1 MPNQNESSS
10 KERTSSR
17 PAGRGPRG
25 RGAVDKPHDFWGT
38 GKRLIGYMKPYWK
51 QLAAVII
58 MVAISTVLSVASPKL
73 LGNIT
78 NQITDDYIDLKV
90 YEAVQQQL
98 PKDAKLPAG
107 TTLEDLQKMMPAN
120 VSQNQQ
126 KYNNVNISDS
136 QRDRIMKLDITKKP
150 QLHINAIG
158 RIAVILIIFYIASAV
173 FYYAEAWLETNVTQR
188 VAYRLR
194 RQLSD
199 KINSMPLDYF
209 DHHEFGDVMSRI
221 TNDVDTV
228 SQILSQ
234 VVSEVVY
241 CLASIIGTVIMM
253 LSINASLTLIA
264 LITIPASAIAVG
276 LIVSRSQKY
285 FKKQQD
291 TLGDLNGH
299 IEEVYSGHSVIKI
312 FATEAKTGARFNS
325 YNNNLYKASWK
336 ARFISGITFPV
347 INLIG
352 NIGYAAVAVVG
363 GRMVVD
369 GRLSIGDI
377 QAFIQY
383 VSRLNQPI
391 VQLSNVTNVA
401 QSTVAAAERVFEF
414 LDEKDEVI
422 TWEGEG
428 ETIDHVQG
436 YVDFDHVKFS
446 YQKGK
451 PIIHD
456 FSAHVKP
463 GQKVAIVGPTG
474 AGKTTMINL
483 LMRFYDPDSGTIRLD
498 GIDTRKMSRANV
510 RKQFGMVLQDTWL
523 FHGTVKENLL
533 YGKPSATD
541 EELKRAVKAA
551 RAEHIIRALPK
562 GYNTVLDENADNV
575 SAGEKQL
582 LTIARAML
590 ADAPILILDEATSNV
605 DTRTEALIQDAM
617 DELMKGR
624 TSFVIAHR
632 LSTIRDA
639 DLILVMNHGDIVE
652 TGNHE
657 SLMKQNGFYAKLYNS
672 QFEAA

>member
-1 MPNQNESSS
+1 MPSQNNSESN
-10 KERTSSR
+10 RRQPAR
-17 PAGRGPRG
+17 PAGHHG
-25 RGAVDKPHDFWGT
+25 RGAVDKPRDFWGT

-51 QLAAVII
+51 QLIAVMI

-78 NQITDDYIDLKV
+78 NQITNDYIDLKV
-90 YEAVQQQL
+90 YEAIHDRL
-98 PKDAKLPAG
+98 PKGVNLPDG
-107 TTLEDLQKMMPAN
+107 TTLEDLQKMMPAGAN
-120 VSQNQQ
+120 GSQQ
-126 KYNNVNISDS
+126 KYENVSISDS
-136 QRDRIMKLDITKKP
+136 QRERITKLDITKRP
-150 QLHINAIG
+150 GLHVDAIG
-158 RIAVILIIFYIASAV
+158 RIAITLIIFYVASAI
-173 FYYAEAWLETNVTQR
+173 FYYAEAWVETNITQR

-228 SQILSQ
+228 SQSLSQ

-253 LSINASLTLIA
+253 LSINASLTLVA
-264 LITIPASAIAVG
+264 LVTIPISAIAVG
-276 LIVSRSQKY
+276 LIVSHSQKY

-299 IEEVYSGHSVIKI
+299 IEEVYSGHNVVKI
-312 FATEAKTGARFNS
+312 FATEAKTGARFNY
-325 YNNNLYKASWK
+325 YNNNLYKSSWR
-336 ARFISGITFPV
+336 ARFISGITFPI

-352 NIGYAAVAVVG
+352 NIGYAAIAVIG
-363 GRMVVD
+363 GRMVID

-414 LDEKDEVI
+414 LDEKDEVV
-422 TWEGEG
+422 TWEGDG
-428 ETIDHVQG
+428 EIIENVQG

-456 FSAHVKP
+456 FCAHVKP

-474 AGKTTMINL
+474 AGKTTVINL
-483 LMRFYDPDSGTIRLD
+483 LMRFYDPDSGTIKLD
-498 GIDTRKMSRANV
+498 HVDTKKISRANV

-523 FHGTVKENLL
+523 FHGTIKENLL
-533 YGKPSATD
+533 YGKPDATD
-541 EELKRAVKAA
+541 DDLKRAVKAA

-562 GYNTVLDENADNV
+562 GYNTILDENADNV

-582 LTIARAML
+582 LTITRAML
-590 ADAPILILDEATSNV
+590 ANAPILILDEATSNV
-605 DTRTEALIQDAM
+605 DTRTEELIQDAM

-639 DLILVMNHGDIVE
+639 DLILVMNHGDIIE
-652 TGNHE
+652 TGTHD
-657 SLMKQNGFYAKLYNS
+657 SLMKQSGFYAKLYNS

>member
-1 MPNQNESSS
+1 MPSQNNSESN
-10 KERTSSR
+10 RRQPAR
-17 PAGRGPRG
+17 PAGHRG
-25 RGAVDKPHDFWGT
+25 RGAVDKPRDFWGT

-51 QLAAVII
+51 QLITVMI

-78 NQITDDYIDLKV
+78 NQITNDYIDLKV
-90 YEAVQQQL
+90 YEAIHDRL
-98 PKDAKLPAG
+98 PKGVNLPDG
-107 TTLEDLQKMMPAN
+107 TTLEDLQKMMPAGAN
-120 VSQNQQ
+120 GSQQ
-126 KYNNVNISDS
+126 KYENVSISDS
-136 QRDRIMKLDITKKP
+136 QRERITKLDITKRP
-150 QLHINAIG
+150 GLHVDAIG
-158 RIAVILIIFYIASAV
+158 RIAITLIIFYVASAI
-173 FYYAEAWLETNVTQR
+173 FYYAEAWVETNITQR

-228 SQILSQ
+228 SQSLSQ

-253 LSINASLTLIA
+253 LSINASLTLVT
-264 LITIPASAIAVG
+264 LVTIPVSAIAVG
-276 LIVSRSQKY
+276 LIVSHSQKY

-299 IEEVYSGHSVIKI
+299 IEEVYSGHNVVKI
-312 FATEAKTGARFNS
+312 FATEAKTGARFNY
-325 YNNNLYKASWK
+325 YNNNLYKSSWR
-336 ARFISGITFPV
+336 ARFISGITFPI

-352 NIGYAAVAVVG
+352 NIGYAAVAVMG
-363 GRMVVD
+363 GRMVID

-414 LDEKDEVI
+414 LDEKDEIV
-422 TWEGEG
+422 TWEGDG
-428 ETIDHVQG
+428 EIIENVQG

-456 FSAHVKP
+456 FCAHVKP

-474 AGKTTMINL
+474 AGKTTVINL
-483 LMRFYDPDSGTIRLD
+483 LMRFYDPDSGTIKLD
-498 GIDTRKMSRANV
+498 HVDTKKISRANV

-523 FHGTVKENLL
+523 FHGTIKENLL
-533 YGKPSATD
+533 YGKPDATD
-541 EELKRAVKAA
+541 DDLKRAVKAA

-562 GYNTVLDENADNV
+562 GYNTILDENADNV

-582 LTIARAML
+582 LTITRAML
-590 ADAPILILDEATSNV
+590 ANAPILILDEATSNV
-605 DTRTEALIQDAM
+605 DTRTEELIQDAM

-639 DLILVMNHGDIVE
+639 DLILVMNHGDIIE
-652 TGNHE
+652 TGTHD
-657 SLMKQNGFYAKLYNS
+657 SLMKQSGFYAKLYNS

>member
-1 MPNQNESSS
+1 MPSQNNSESN
-10 KERTSSR
+10 RRQPAR
-17 PAGRGPRG
+17 PAGHRG
-25 RGAVDKPHDFWGT
+25 RGAVDKPRDFWGT

-51 QLAAVII
+51 QLIAVMI

-78 NQITDDYIDLKV
+78 NQITNDYIDLKV
-90 YEAVQQQL
+90 YEAIHDRL
-98 PKDAKLPAG
+98 PKGVNLPDG
-107 TTLEDLQKMMPAN
+107 TTLEDLQKMMPAGAN
-120 VSQNQQ
+120 GSQQ
-126 KYNNVNISDS
+126 KYENVSISDS
-136 QRDRIMKLDITKKP
+136 QRERITKLDITKRP
-150 QLHINAIG
+150 GLHVDAIG
-158 RIAVILIIFYIASAV
+158 RIAITLIIFYVASAI
-173 FYYAEAWLETNVTQR
+173 FYYAEAWVETNITQR

-228 SQILSQ
+228 SQSLSQ

-253 LSINASLTLIA
+253 LSINASLTLVT
-264 LITIPASAIAVG
+264 LVTIPVSAIAVG
-276 LIVSRSQKY
+276 LIVSHSQKY

-299 IEEVYSGHSVIKI
+299 IEEVYSGHNVVKI
-312 FATEAKTGARFNS
+312 FAAEAKTGARFNY
-325 YNNNLYKASWK
+325 YNNNLYKSSWR
-336 ARFISGITFPV
+336 ARFISGITFPI

-352 NIGYAAVAVVG
+352 NIGYAAVAVMG
-363 GRMVVD
+363 GRMVID

-414 LDEKDEVI
+414 LDEKDEVV
-422 TWEGEG
+422 TWEGDG
-428 ETIDHVQG
+428 EIIENVQG

-456 FSAHVKP
+456 FCAHVKP

-474 AGKTTMINL
+474 AGKTTVINL
-483 LMRFYDPDSGTIRLD
+483 LMRFYDPDSGTIKLD
-498 GIDTRKMSRANV
+498 HVDTKKISRANV

-523 FHGTVKENLL
+523 FHGTIKENLL
-533 YGKPSATD
+533 YGKPDATD
-541 EELKRAVKAA
+541 DDLKRAVKAA

-562 GYNTVLDENADNV
+562 GYNTILDENADNV

-582 LTIARAML
+582 LTITRAML
-590 ADAPILILDEATSNV
+590 ANAPILILDEATSNV
-605 DTRTEALIQDAM
+605 DTRTEELIQDAM

-639 DLILVMNHGDIVE
+639 DLILVMNHGDIIE
-652 TGNHE
+652 TGTHD
-657 SLMKQNGFYAKLYNS
+657 SLMKQSGFYAKLYNS

>member
-1 MPNQNESSS
+1 MPSQNNSESN
-10 KERTSSR
+10 RRQPAR
-17 PAGRGPRG
+17 PAGHRG
-25 RGAVDKPHDFWGT
+25 RGAVDKPRDFWGT

-51 QLAAVII
+51 QLIAVMI

-78 NQITDDYIDLKV
+78 NQITNDYIDLKV
-90 YEAVQQQL
+90 YEAIHDRL
-98 PKDAKLPAG
+98 PKGVNLPDG
-107 TTLEDLQKMMPAN
+107 TTLEDLQKMMPAGAN
-120 VSQNQQ
+120 GSQQ
-126 KYNNVNISDS
+126 KYENVSISDS
-136 QRDRIMKLDITKKP
+136 QRERITKLDITKRP
-150 QLHINAIG
+150 GLHVDAIG
-158 RIAVILIIFYIASAV
+158 RIAITLIIFYVASAI
-173 FYYAEAWLETNVTQR
+173 FYYAEAWVETNITQR

-228 SQILSQ
+228 SQSLSQ

-253 LSINASLTLIA
+253 LSINASLTLVA
-264 LITIPASAIAVG
+264 LVTIPVSAIAVG
-276 LIVSRSQKY
+276 LIVSHSQKY

-299 IEEVYSGHSVIKI
+299 IEEVYSGHNVVKI
-312 FATEAKTGARFNS
+312 FATEAKTGARFNY
-325 YNNNLYKASWK
+325 YNNNLYKSSWR
-336 ARFISGITFPV
+336 ARFISGITFPI

-352 NIGYAAVAVVG
+352 NIGYAAVAVMG
-363 GRMVVD
+363 GRMVID

-414 LDEKDEVI
+414 LDEKDEIV
-422 TWEGEG
+422 TWEGDG
-428 ETIDHVQG
+428 EIIENVQG

-456 FSAHVKP
+456 FCAHVKP

-474 AGKTTMINL
+474 AGKTTVINL
-483 LMRFYDPDSGTIRLD
+483 LMRFYDPDSGTIKLD
-498 GIDTRKMSRANV
+498 HVDTKKISRANV

-523 FHGTVKENLL
+523 FHGTIKENLL
-533 YGKPSATD
+533 YGKPDATD
-541 EELKRAVKAA
+541 DDLKRAVKAA

-562 GYNTVLDENADNV
+562 GYNTILDENADNV

-582 LTIARAML
+582 LTITRAML
-590 ADAPILILDEATSNV
+590 ANAPILILDEATSNV
-605 DTRTEALIQDAM
+605 DTRTEELIQDAM

-639 DLILVMNHGDIVE
+639 DLILVMNHGDIIE
-652 TGNHE
+652 TGTHD
-657 SLMKQNGFYAKLYNS
+657 SLMKQSGFYAKLYNS

>member
-1 MPNQNESSS
+1 MPSQNNSESN
-10 KERTSSR
+10 RRQPAR
-17 PAGRGPRG
+17 PAGHRG
-25 RGAVDKPHDFWGT
+25 RGAVDKPRDFWGT

-51 QLAAVII
+51 QLIAVMI

-78 NQITDDYIDLKV
+78 NQITNDYIDLKV
-90 YEAVQQQL
+90 YEAIHDRL
-98 PKDAKLPAG
+98 PKGVNLPDG
-107 TTLEDLQKMMPAN
+107 TTLEDLQKMMPAGAN
-120 VSQNQQ
+120 GSQQ
-126 KYNNVNISDS
+126 KYENVSISDS
-136 QRDRIMKLDITKKP
+136 QRERITKLDITKRP
-150 QLHINAIG
+150 GLHVDAIG
-158 RIAVILIIFYIASAV
+158 RIAITLIIFYVASAI
-173 FYYAEAWLETNVTQR
+173 FYYAEAWVETNITQR

-228 SQILSQ
+228 SQSLSQ

-253 LSINASLTLIA
+253 LSINASLTLVA
-264 LITIPASAIAVG
+264 LVTIPVSAIAVG
-276 LIVSRSQKY
+276 LIVSHSQKY

-299 IEEVYSGHSVIKI
+299 IEEVYSGHNVVKI
-312 FATEAKTGARFNS
+312 FAAEAKTGARFNY
-325 YNNNLYKASWK
+325 YNNNLYKSSWR
-336 ARFISGITFPV
+336 ARFISGITFPI

-352 NIGYAAVAVVG
+352 NIGYAAVAVMG
-363 GRMVVD
+363 GRMVID

-414 LDEKDEVI
+414 LDEKDEVV
-422 TWEGEG
+422 TWEGDG
-428 ETIDHVQG
+428 EIIENVQG

-456 FSAHVKP
+456 FCAHVKP

-474 AGKTTMINL
+474 AGKTTVINL
-483 LMRFYDPDSGTIRLD
+483 LMRFYDPDSGTIKLD
-498 GIDTRKMSRANV
+498 HVDTKKISRANV

-523 FHGTVKENLL
+523 FHGTIKENLL
-533 YGKPSATD
+533 YGKPDATD
-541 EELKRAVKAA
+541 DDLKCAVKAA

-562 GYNTVLDENADNV
+562 GYNTILDENADNV

-582 LTIARAML
+582 LTITRAML
-590 ADAPILILDEATSNV
+590 ANAPILILDEATSNV
-605 DTRTEALIQDAM
+605 DTRTEKLIQDAM

-639 DLILVMNHGDIVE
+639 DLILVMNHGDIIE
-652 TGNHE
+652 TGTHD
-657 SLMKQNGFYAKLYNS
+657 SLMKQSGFYAKLYNS

>member
-1 MPNQNESSS
+1 MPSQNNSESN
-10 KERTSSR
+10 RRQPAR
-17 PAGRGPRG
+17 PAGHHG
-25 RGAVDKPHDFWGT
+25 RGAVDKPRDFWGT

-51 QLAAVII
+51 QLIAVMI

-78 NQITDDYIDLKV
+78 NQITNDYIDLKV
-90 YEAVQQQL
+90 YEAIHDRL
-98 PKDAKLPAG
+98 PKGVNLPDG
-107 TTLEDLQKMMPAN
+107 TTLEDLQKMMPAGAN
-120 VSQNQQ
+120 GSQQ
-126 KYNNVNISDS
+126 KYENVSISDS
-136 QRDRIMKLDITKKP
+136 QRERITKLDITKRP
-150 QLHINAIG
+150 GLHVDAIG
-158 RIAVILIIFYIASAV
+158 RIAITLIIFYVASAI
-173 FYYAEAWLETNVTQR
+173 FYYAEAWVETNITQR

-228 SQILSQ
+228 SQSLSQ

-253 LSINASLTLIA
+253 LSINASLTLVA
-264 LITIPASAIAVG
+264 LFTIPVSAIAVG
-276 LIVSRSQKY
+276 LIVSHSQKY

-299 IEEVYSGHSVIKI
+299 IEEVYSGHNVVKI
-312 FATEAKTGARFNS
+312 FATEAKTGARFNY
-325 YNNNLYKASWK
+325 YNNNLYKSSWR
-336 ARFISGITFPV
+336 ARFISGITFPI

-352 NIGYAAVAVVG
+352 NIGYAAIAVIG
-363 GRMVVD
+363 GRMVID

-414 LDEKDEVI
+414 LDEKDEVV
-422 TWEGEG
+422 TWEGDG
-428 ETIDHVQG
+428 EIIENVQG

-456 FSAHVKP
+456 FCAHVKP

-474 AGKTTMINL
+474 AGKTTVINL
-483 LMRFYDPDSGTIRLD
+483 LMRFYDPDSGTIKLD
-498 GIDTRKMSRANV
+498 HVDTKKISRANV

-523 FHGTVKENLL
+523 FHGTIKENLL
-533 YGKPSATD
+533 YGKPDATD
-541 EELKRAVKAA
+541 DDLKRAVKAA

-562 GYNTVLDENADNV
+562 GYNTILDENADNV

-582 LTIARAML
+582 LTITRAML
-590 ADAPILILDEATSNV
+590 ANAPILILDEATSNV
-605 DTRTEALIQDAM
+605 DTRTEELIQDAM

-639 DLILVMNHGDIVE
+639 DLILVMNHGDIIE
-652 TGNHE
+652 TGTHD
-657 SLMKQNGFYAKLYNS
+657 SLMKQSGFYAKLYNS

>member
-1 MPNQNESSS
+1 MPSQNNSESN
-10 KERTSSR
+10 RRQPAR
-17 PAGRGPRG
+17 PAGHRG
-25 RGAVDKPHDFWGT
+25 RGAVDKPRDFWGT

-51 QLAAVII
+51 QLITVMI

-78 NQITDDYIDLKV
+78 NQITNDYIDLKV
-90 YEAVQQQL
+90 YEAIHDRL
-98 PKDAKLPAG
+98 PKGVNLPDG
-107 TTLEDLQKMMPAN
+107 TTLEDLQKMMPAGAN
-120 VSQNQQ
+120 GSQQ
-126 KYNNVNISDS
+126 KYENVSISDS
-136 QRDRIMKLDITKKP
+136 QRERITKLDITKRP
-150 QLHINAIG
+150 GLHVDAIG
-158 RIAVILIIFYIASAV
+158 RIAITLIIFYVASAI
-173 FYYAEAWLETNVTQR
+173 FYYAEAWVETNITQR

-228 SQILSQ
+228 SQSLSQ

-253 LSINASLTLIA
+253 LSINASLTLVT
-264 LITIPASAIAVG
+264 LVTIPVSAIAVG
-276 LIVSRSQKY
+276 LIVSHSQKY

-299 IEEVYSGHSVIKI
+299 IEEVYSGHNVVKI
-312 FATEAKTGARFNS
+312 FATEAKTGARFNY
-325 YNNNLYKASWK
+325 YNNNLYKSSWR
-336 ARFISGITFPV
+336 ARFISGITFPI

-352 NIGYAAVAVVG
+352 NIGYAAVAVMG
-363 GRMVVD
+363 GRMVID

-414 LDEKDEVI
+414 LDEKDEVV
-422 TWEGEG
+422 TWEGDG
-428 ETIDHVQG
+428 EIIENVQG

-456 FSAHVKP
+456 FCAHVKP

-474 AGKTTMINL
+474 AGKTTVINL
-483 LMRFYDPDSGTIRLD
+483 LMRFYDPDSGTIKLD
-498 GIDTRKMSRANV
+498 HVDTKKISRANV

-523 FHGTVKENLL
+523 FHGTIKENLL
-533 YGKPSATD
+533 YGKPDATD
-541 EELKRAVKAA
+541 DDLKRAVKAA

-562 GYNTVLDENADNV
+562 GYNTILDENADNV

-582 LTIARAML
+582 LTITRAML
-590 ADAPILILDEATSNV
+590 ANAPILILDEATSNV
-605 DTRTEALIQDAM
+605 DTRTEELIQDAM

-639 DLILVMNHGDIVE
+639 DLILVMNHGDIIE
-652 TGNHE
+652 TGTHD
-657 SLMKQNGFYAKLYNS
+657 SLMKQSGFYAKLYNS

>member
-1 MPNQNESSS
+1 MPSQNNSESN
-10 KERTSSR
+10 RRQPAR
-17 PAGRGPRG
+17 PAGHHG
-25 RGAVDKPHDFWGT
+25 RGAVDKPRDFWGT

-51 QLAAVII
+51 QLIAVMI

-78 NQITDDYIDLKV
+78 NQITNDYIDLKV
-90 YEAVQQQL
+90 YEAIHDRL
-98 PKDAKLPAG
+98 PKGVNLPDG
-107 TTLEDLQKMMPAN
+107 TTLEDLQKMMPAGAN
-120 VSQNQQ
+120 GSQQ
-126 KYNNVNISDS
+126 KYENVSISDS
-136 QRDRIMKLDITKKP
+136 QRERITKLDITKRP
-150 QLHINAIG
+150 GLHVDAIG
-158 RIAVILIIFYIASAV
+158 RIAITLIIFYVASAI
-173 FYYAEAWLETNVTQR
+173 FYYAEAWVETNITQR

-228 SQILSQ
+228 SQSLSQ

-253 LSINASLTLIA
+253 LSINASLTLVA
-264 LITIPASAIAVG
+264 LVTIPISAIAVG
-276 LIVSRSQKY
+276 LIVSHSQKY

-299 IEEVYSGHSVIKI
+299 IEEVYSGHNVVKI
-312 FATEAKTGARFNS
+312 FAAEAKTGARFNY
-325 YNNNLYKASWK
+325 YNNNLYKSSWR
-336 ARFISGITFPV
+336 ARFISGITFPI

-352 NIGYAAVAVVG
+352 NIGYAAIAVIG
-363 GRMVVD
+363 GRMVID

-414 LDEKDEVI
+414 LDEKDEVV
-422 TWEGEG
+422 TWEGDG
-428 ETIDHVQG
+428 EIIENVQG

-456 FSAHVKP
+456 FCAHVKP

-474 AGKTTMINL
+474 AGKTTVINL
-483 LMRFYDPDSGTIRLD
+483 LMRFYDPDSGTIKLD
-498 GIDTRKMSRANV
+498 HVDTKKISRANV

-523 FHGTVKENLL
+523 FHGTIKENLL
-533 YGKPSATD
+533 YGKPDATD
-541 EELKRAVKAA
+541 DDLKRAVKAA

-562 GYNTVLDENADNV
+562 GYNTILDENADNV

-582 LTIARAML
+582 LTITRAML
-590 ADAPILILDEATSNV
+590 ANAPILILDEATSNV
-605 DTRTEALIQDAM
+605 DTRTEELIQDAM

-639 DLILVMNHGDIVE
+639 DLILVMNHGDIIE
-652 TGNHE
+652 TGTHD
-657 SLMKQNGFYAKLYNS
+657 SLMKQSGFYAKLYNS

>member
-1 MPNQNESSS
+1 MPSQNNGES
-10 KERTSSR
+10 KERQPAR
-17 PAGRGPRG
+17 PAGHRG
-25 RGAVDKPHDFWGT
+25 RGAVDKPRDFWGT

-51 QLAAVII
+51 QLIAVMI

-78 NQITDDYIDLKV
+78 NQITNDYIDLKV
-90 YEAVQQQL
+90 YEAIHDRL
-98 PKDAKLPAG
+98 PKGVNLPDGA
-107 TTLEDLQKMMPAN
+107 TLEDLQKMIPAGAN
-120 VSQNQQ
+120 DSQQ
-126 KYNNVNISDS
+126 KYENVSISDS
-136 QRDRIMKLDITKKP
+136 QRERIMKLDITKRP
-150 QLHINAIG
+150 GLHVDAIG
-158 RIAVILIIFYIASAV
+158 RIAITLIIFYVASAI
-173 FYYAEAWLETNVTQR
+173 FYYAEAWVETNVTQR

-228 SQILSQ
+228 SQSLSQ

-253 LSINASLTLIA
+253 LSINASLTLVA
-264 LITIPASAIAVG
+264 LVTIPVSAIAVG
-276 LIVSRSQKY
+276 LIVSHSQKY

-299 IEEVYSGHSVIKI
+299 IEEVYSGHNVVKI
-312 FATEAKTGARFNS
+312 FATEAKTGARFNY
-325 YNNNLYKASWK
+325 YNNNLYKSSWR
-336 ARFISGITFPV
+336 ARFISGITFPI

-352 NIGYAAVAVVG
+352 NIGYAAVAVMG
-363 GRMVVD
+363 GHMVID
-369 GRLSIGDI
+369 GHLSIGDI

-414 LDEKDEVI
+414 LDEKDEVV
-422 TWEGEG
+422 TWEGNG
-428 ETIDHVQG
+428 EIIENVQG
-436 YVDFDHVKFS
+436 YVDFDHVRFS

-456 FSAHVKP
+456 FSAHIKP

-483 LMRFYDPDSGTIRLD
+483 LMRFYDPDSGTIKLD
-498 GIDTRKMSRANV
+498 SVDTKKISRANV

-523 FHGTVKENLL
+523 FHGTIKENLL
-533 YGKPSATD
+533 YGKPDATD
-541 EELKRAVKAA
+541 DDLKRAVKAA

-562 GYNTVLDENADNV
+562 GYNTILDENADNV

-582 LTIARAML
+582 LTITRAML
-590 ADAPILILDEATSNV
+590 ANAPILILDEATSNV

-639 DLILVMNHGDIVE
+639 DLILVMNHGDIIE
-652 TGNHE
+652 TGTHD
-657 SLMKQNGFYAKLYNS
+657 SLMKQSGFYAKLYNS

>member
-1 MPNQNESSS
+1 MPSQNNSESN
-10 KERTSSR
+10 RRQPAR
-17 PAGRGPRG
+17 PAGHRG
-25 RGAVDKPHDFWGT
+25 RGAVDKPRDFWGT

-51 QLAAVII
+51 QLIAVMI

-78 NQITDDYIDLKV
+78 NQITNDYIDLKV
-90 YEAVQQQL
+90 YEAIHDRL
-98 PKDAKLPAG
+98 PKGVNLPDG
-107 TTLEDLQKMMPAN
+107 TTLEDLQKMMPAGAN
-120 VSQNQQ
+120 GSQQ
-126 KYNNVNISDS
+126 KYENVSISDS
-136 QRDRIMKLDITKKP
+136 QRERITKLDITKRP
-150 QLHINAIG
+150 GLHVDAIG
-158 RIAVILIIFYIASAV
+158 RIAITLIIFYVASAI
-173 FYYAEAWLETNVTQR
+173 FCYAEAWVETNITQR

-228 SQILSQ
+228 SQSLSQ

-253 LSINASLTLIA
+253 LSINASLTLVA
-264 LITIPASAIAVG
+264 LVTIPVSAIAVG
-276 LIVSRSQKY
+276 LIVSHSQKY

-299 IEEVYSGHSVIKI
+299 IEEVYSGHNVVKI
-312 FATEAKTGARFNS
+312 FATEAKTGARFNY
-325 YNNNLYKASWK
+325 YNNNLYKSSWR
-336 ARFISGITFPV
+336 ARFISGITFPI

-352 NIGYAAVAVVG
+352 NIGYAAVAVMG
-363 GRMVVD
+363 GRMVID

-414 LDEKDEVI
+414 LDEKDEIV
-422 TWEGEG
+422 TWEGDG
-428 ETIDHVQG
+428 EIIENVQG

-456 FSAHVKP
+456 FCAHVKP

-474 AGKTTMINL
+474 AGKTTVINL
-483 LMRFYDPDSGTIRLD
+483 LMRFYDPDSGTIKLD
-498 GIDTRKMSRANV
+498 HVDTKKISRANV

-523 FHGTVKENLL
+523 FHGTIKENLL
-533 YGKPSATD
+533 YGKPDATD
-541 EELKRAVKAA
+541 DDLKRAVKAA

-562 GYNTVLDENADNV
+562 GYNTILDENADNV

-582 LTIARAML
+582 LTITRAML
-590 ADAPILILDEATSNV
+590 ANAPILILDEATSNV
-605 DTRTEALIQDAM
+605 DTRTEELIQDAM

-639 DLILVMNHGDIVE
+639 DLILVMNHGDIIE
-652 TGNHE
+652 TGTHD
-657 SLMKQNGFYAKLYNS
+657 SLMKQSGFYAKLYNS

>member
-1 MPNQNESSS
+1 MPSQNNSESN
-10 KERTSSR
+10 RRQPAR
-17 PAGRGPRG
+17 PAGHRG
-25 RGAVDKPHDFWGT
+25 RGAVDKPRDFWGT

-51 QLAAVII
+51 QLIAVMI

-78 NQITDDYIDLKV
+78 NQITNDYIDLKV
-90 YEAVQQQL
+90 YEAIHDRL
-98 PKDAKLPAG
+98 PKGVNLPDG
-107 TTLEDLQKMMPAN
+107 TTLEDLQKMMPAGAN
-120 VSQNQQ
+120 GSQQ
-126 KYNNVNISDS
+126 KYENVSISDS
-136 QRDRIMKLDITKKP
+136 QRERITKLDITKRP
-150 QLHINAIG
+150 GLHVDAIG
-158 RIAVILIIFYIASAV
+158 RIAIILIIFYVASAI
-173 FYYAEAWLETNVTQR
+173 FYYAEAWVETNITQR

-228 SQILSQ
+228 SQSLSQ

-253 LSINASLTLIA
+253 LSINASLTLVA
-264 LITIPASAIAVG
+264 LVTIPVSAIAVG
-276 LIVSRSQKY
+276 LIVSHSQKY

-299 IEEVYSGHSVIKI
+299 IEEVYSGHNVVKI
-312 FATEAKTGARFNS
+312 FATEAKTGARFNY
-325 YNNNLYKASWK
+325 YNNNLYKSSWR
-336 ARFISGITFPV
+336 ARFISGITFPI

-352 NIGYAAVAVVG
+352 NIGYAAVAVMG
-363 GRMVVD
+363 GRMVID

-414 LDEKDEVI
+414 LDEKDEIV
-422 TWEGEG
+422 TWEGDG
-428 ETIDHVQG
+428 EIIENVQG

-456 FSAHVKP
+456 FCAHVKP

-474 AGKTTMINL
+474 AGKTTVINL
-483 LMRFYDPDSGTIRLD
+483 LMRFYDPDSGTIKLD
-498 GIDTRKMSRANV
+498 HVDTKKISRANV

-523 FHGTVKENLL
+523 FHGTIKENLL
-533 YGKPSATD
+533 YGKPDATD
-541 EELKRAVKAA
+541 DDLKRAVKAA

-562 GYNTVLDENADNV
+562 GYNTILDENADNV

-582 LTIARAML
+582 LTITRAML
-590 ADAPILILDEATSNV
+590 ANAPILILDEATSNV
-605 DTRTEALIQDAM
+605 DTRTEELIQDAM

-639 DLILVMNHGDIVE
+639 DLILVMNHGDIIE
-652 TGNHE
+652 TGTHD
-657 SLMKQNGFYAKLYNS
+657 SLMKQSGFYAKLYNS

>member
-1 MPNQNESSS
+1 MPSQNNSESN
-10 KERTSSR
+10 RRQPAR
-17 PAGRGPRG
+17 PAGHRG
-25 RGAVDKPHDFWGT
+25 RGAVDKPRDFWGT

-51 QLAAVII
+51 QLIAVMI

-78 NQITDDYIDLKV
+78 NQITNDYIDLKV
-90 YEAVQQQL
+90 YEAIHDRL
-98 PKDAKLPAG
+98 PKGVNLPDG
-107 TTLEDLQKMMPAN
+107 TTLEDLQKMIPAGAN
-120 VSQNQQ
+120 GSQQ
-126 KYNNVNISDS
+126 KYENVSISDS
-136 QRDRIMKLDITKKP
+136 QRERITKLDITKRP
-150 QLHINAIG
+150 GLHVDAIG
-158 RIAVILIIFYIASAV
+158 RIAITLIIFYVASAI
-173 FYYAEAWLETNVTQR
+173 FYYAEAWVETNITQR

-228 SQILSQ
+228 SQSLSQ

-253 LSINASLTLIA
+253 LSINASLTLVA
-264 LITIPASAIAVG
+264 LVTIPVSAIAVG
-276 LIVSRSQKY
+276 LIVSHSQKY

-299 IEEVYSGHSVIKI
+299 IEEVYSGHNVVKI
-312 FATEAKTGARFNS
+312 FATEAKTGARFNY
-325 YNNNLYKASWK
+325 YNNNLYKSSWR
-336 ARFISGITFPV
+336 ARFISGITFPI

-352 NIGYAAVAVVG
+352 NIGYAAVAVMG
-363 GRMVVD
+363 GRMVID

-414 LDEKDEVI
+414 LDEKDEIV
-422 TWEGEG
+422 TWEGDG
-428 ETIDHVQG
+428 EIIENVQG

-456 FSAHVKP
+456 FCAHVKP

-474 AGKTTMINL
+474 AGKTTVINL
-483 LMRFYDPDSGTIRLD
+483 LMRFYDPDSGTIKLD
-498 GIDTRKMSRANV
+498 HVDTKKISRANV

-523 FHGTVKENLL
+523 FHGTIKENLL
-533 YGKPSATD
+533 YGKPDATD
-541 EELKRAVKAA
+541 DDLKRAVKAA

-562 GYNTVLDENADNV
+562 GYNTILDENADNV

-582 LTIARAML
+582 LTITRAML
-590 ADAPILILDEATSNV
+590 ANAPILILDEATSNV
-605 DTRTEALIQDAM
+605 DTRTEELIQDAM

-639 DLILVMNHGDIVE
+639 DLILVMNHGDIIE
-652 TGNHE
+652 TGTHD
-657 SLMKQNGFYAKLYNS
+657 SLMKQSGFYAKLYNS

>member
-1 MPNQNESSS
+1 MPSQNNSESN
-10 KERTSSR
+10 RRQPAR
-17 PAGRGPRG
+17 PAGHRG
-25 RGAVDKPHDFWGT
+25 RGAVDKPRDFWGT

-51 QLAAVII
+51 QLITVMI

-78 NQITDDYIDLKV
+78 NQITNDYIDLKV
-90 YEAVQQQL
+90 YEAIHDRL
-98 PKDAKLPAG
+98 PKGVNLPDG
-107 TTLEDLQKMMPAN
+107 TTLEDLQKMMPAGAN
-120 VSQNQQ
+120 GSQQ
-126 KYNNVNISDS
+126 KYENVSISDS
-136 QRDRIMKLDITKKP
+136 QRERITKLDITKRP
-150 QLHINAIG
+150 GLHVDAIG
-158 RIAVILIIFYIASAV
+158 RIAITLIIFYVASAI
-173 FYYAEAWLETNVTQR
+173 FYYAEAWVETNITQR

-228 SQILSQ
+228 SQSLSQ

-253 LSINASLTLIA
+253 LSINASLTLVT
-264 LITIPASAIAVG
+264 LVTIPVSAIAVG
-276 LIVSRSQKY
+276 LIVSHSQKY

-299 IEEVYSGHSVIKI
+299 IEEVYSGHNVVKI
-312 FATEAKTGARFNS
+312 FATEAKTGARFNY
-325 YNNNLYKASWK
+325 YNNNLYKSSWR
-336 ARFISGITFPV
+336 ARFISGITFPI

-352 NIGYAAVAVVG
+352 NIGYAAVAVMG
-363 GRMVVD
+363 GRMVID

-414 LDEKDEVI
+414 LDEKDEIV
-422 TWEGEG
+422 TWEGDG
-428 ETIDHVQG
+428 EIIENVQG
-436 YVDFDHVKFS
+436 YVDFDHVKFG

-456 FSAHVKP
+456 FCAHVKP

-474 AGKTTMINL
+474 AGKTTVINL
-483 LMRFYDPDSGTIRLD
+483 LMRFYDPDSGTIKLD
-498 GIDTRKMSRANV
+498 HVDTKKISRANV

-523 FHGTVKENLL
+523 FHGTIKENLL
-533 YGKPSATD
+533 YGKPDATD
-541 EELKRAVKAA
+541 DDLKRAVKAA

-562 GYNTVLDENADNV
+562 GYNTILDENADNV

-582 LTIARAML
+582 LTITRAML
-590 ADAPILILDEATSNV
+590 ANAPILILDEATSNV
-605 DTRTEALIQDAM
+605 DTRTEELIQDAM

-639 DLILVMNHGDIVE
+639 DLILVMNHGDIIE
-652 TGNHE
+652 TGTHD
-657 SLMKQNGFYAKLYNS
+657 SLMKQSGFYAKLYNS

>member
-1 MPNQNESSS
+1 MPSQNNSESN
-10 KERTSSR
+10 RRQPAR
-17 PAGRGPRG
+17 PAGHRG
-25 RGAVDKPHDFWGT
+25 RGAVDKPRDFWGT
-38 GKRLIGYMKPYWK
+38 GKRLISYMKPYWK
-51 QLAAVII
+51 QLIAVMI

-78 NQITDDYIDLKV
+78 NQITNDYIDLKV
-90 YEAVQQQL
+90 YEAIHDRL
-98 PKDAKLPAG
+98 PKGVNLPDG
-107 TTLEDLQKMMPAN
+107 TTLEDLQKMIPAGSN
-120 VSQNQQ
+120 GSQQ
-126 KYNNVNISDS
+126 KYENVSISDS
-136 QRDRIMKLDITKKP
+136 QRERIMKLDITKRP
-150 QLHINAIG
+150 SLHVDAIG
-158 RIAVILIIFYIASAV
+158 RIAITLIIFYVASAI
-173 FYYAEAWLETNVTQR
+173 FYYAEAWVETNITQR

-228 SQILSQ
+228 SQSLSQ

-253 LSINASLTLIA
+253 LSINASLTLVA
-264 LITIPASAIAVG
+264 LVTIPVSAIAVG
-276 LIVSRSQKY
+276 LIVSHSQKY

-299 IEEVYSGHSVIKI
+299 IEEVYSGHNVVKI
-312 FATEAKTGARFNS
+312 FAAEAKTGARFNY
-325 YNNNLYKASWK
+325 YNNNLYKSSWR
-336 ARFISGITFPV
+336 ARFISGITFPI

-352 NIGYAAVAVVG
+352 NIGYAAIAVMG
-363 GRMVVD
+363 GRMVID

-414 LDEKDEVI
+414 LDEKDEVV
-422 TWEGEG
+422 TWEGDG
-428 ETIDHVQG
+428 EIIENVQG

-456 FSAHVKP
+456 FCAHVKP

-474 AGKTTMINL
+474 AGKTTVINL
-483 LMRFYDPDSGTIRLD
+483 LMRFYDPDSGTIKLD
-498 GIDTRKMSRANV
+498 HVDTKKISRANV

-523 FHGTVKENLL
+523 FHGTIKENLL
-533 YGKPSATD
+533 YGKPDATD
-541 EELKRAVKAA
+541 DDLKRAVKAA

-562 GYNTVLDENADNV
+562 GYNTILDENADNV

-582 LTIARAML
+582 LTITRAML
-590 ADAPILILDEATSNV
+590 ANAPILILDEATSNV
-605 DTRTEALIQDAM
+605 DTRTEELIQDAM

-639 DLILVMNHGDIVE
+639 DLILVMNHGDIIE
-652 TGNHE
+652 TGTHD
-657 SLMKQNGFYAKLYNS
+657 SLMKQSGFYAKLYNS